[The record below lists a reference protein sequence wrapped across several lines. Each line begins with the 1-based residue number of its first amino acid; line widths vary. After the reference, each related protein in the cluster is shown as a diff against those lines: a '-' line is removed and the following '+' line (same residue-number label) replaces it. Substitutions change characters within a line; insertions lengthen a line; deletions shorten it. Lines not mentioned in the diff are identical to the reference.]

1 VDERRR
7 HARGLAVRREV
18 LGDAYVDRALAARTP
33 FDAEMQDLITRHAWG
48 EIWTRPGLPRRTRS
62 LVTIAALVALNR
74 PEELRLHLGAALRNG
89 VTTAEIK
96 EVLLQMAV
104 YCGLP
109 AANSAFHLASEV
121 LARDQSLRRRAP
133 ASKGRSPRRRS
144 KKTTA

>member
-7 HARGLAVRREV
+7 YARGLAVRREV

-62 LVTIAALVALNR
+62 LVTIAATVALNR
-74 PEELRLHLGAALRNG
+74 PEELRLHLEAALRNG
-89 VTTAEIK
+89 VTPAEIK

-121 LARDQSLRRRAP
+121 LAREKRARRRAP
-133 ASKGRSPRRRS
+133 ASKSRPRTRR
-144 KKTTA
+144 